1 MPNKKQLK
9 GEKIYSG
16 SLSKKIELV
25 NQSRKGVVQAA
36 SQSASVTSH
45 ILIIL
50 AELKVERTGSWDGL

>member
-25 NQSRKGVVQAA
+25 NQSREGVVQAA
-36 SQSASVTSH
+36 SQSAAVTPH
-45 ILIIL
+45 LLI
-50 AELKVERTGSWDGL
+50 S